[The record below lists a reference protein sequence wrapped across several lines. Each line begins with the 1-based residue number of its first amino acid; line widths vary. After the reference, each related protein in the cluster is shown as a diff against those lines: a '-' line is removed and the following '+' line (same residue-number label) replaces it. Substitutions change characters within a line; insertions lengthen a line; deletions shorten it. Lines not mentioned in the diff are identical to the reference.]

1 MWSAVILARRC
12 NPHLIDD
19 REHVVD
25 ELFVSHAMEHERN
38 LLKICF
44 AQRDGLFVWW
54 QVRFDDL
61 LDVGG
66 LAHGCEW
73 ERLRKV
79 REVAYAGWG
88 TRPMDVIGG
97 RDTFW

>member
-1 MWSAVILARRC
+1 MRSAIILSRRC
-12 NPHLIDD
+12 NLHLIDD
-19 REHVVD
+19 RKHVVD
-25 ELFVSHAMEHERN
+25 KLFTSHAMEHPRN

-44 AQRDGLFVWW
+44 AQREGLFVWW

-66 LAHGCEW
+66 LAHGCER

-79 REVAYAGWG
+79 GEVAYAGWG
-88 TRPMDVIGG
+88 TGPMDMIGG
-97 RDTFW
+97 